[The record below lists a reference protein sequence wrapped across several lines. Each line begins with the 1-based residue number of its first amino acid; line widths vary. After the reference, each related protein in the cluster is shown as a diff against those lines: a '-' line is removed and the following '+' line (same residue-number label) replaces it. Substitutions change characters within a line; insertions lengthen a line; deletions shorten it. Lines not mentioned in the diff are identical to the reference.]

1 MLDFSGLELNTSEP
15 VYLQIAA
22 YVKRQIFTGAA
33 EQGNPLPSRRELAAM
48 LKINPNTV
56 QKAVRL
62 MEEEGF
68 VTTPKN
74 SVSILQW
81 SSSVFSEIQK
91 EMTAGFAADFVKH
104 AKENGLTL
112 EEVSHLLQQEWEK
125 GEY

>member
-15 VYLQIAA
+15 VYLQIVG

-68 VTTPKN
+68 
-74 SVSILQW
+74 
-81 SSSVFSEIQK
+81 EAA
-91 EMTAGFAADFVKH
+91 EYDAADS
-104 AKENGLTL
+104 
-112 EEVSHLLQQEWEK
+112 EESAYGEAEYGAEDVDA
-125 GEY
+125 GEYGEDSYGVVDSDESGYEETGDGDAQEEE